1 MRILVVDDQEDARD
15 LTEGALLSAGYTD
28 LVSAS
33 SGWDAL
39 KILDVGGKTDAA
51 PAFDVALLDIVMPEI
66 DGVELCARIR
76 NDARYAD
83 LPIIMVTSLDDTTS
97 LSNAFVA
104 GANDYVTKPVNR
116 IELVARV
123 RAALRLKQELDRR
136 RAREIELLS
145 FLSGWGDRRA
155 NILIDETTGL
165 LVGEAA
171 EAYLTGA
178 PGSESDDIVSILV
191 LALDRFE
198 VYRAAHGDAAA
209 RGVLA
214 GVARAVRRVAGTIGT
229 VAAAYRNGTLILIA
243 HEMGAGPA
251 RELGETLRTTISK
264 LRLANSEAV
273 ASNHFTATV
282 VAMTGHVKRPV
293 DRVQLL
299 THAIAQLKN
308 AAISGGDRVLALTIQ
323 DVARSKAC

>member
-1 MRILVVDDQEDARD
+1 
-15 LTEGALLSAGYTD
+15 
-28 LVSAS
+28 
-33 SGWDAL
+33 
-39 KILDVGGKTDAA
+39 
-51 PAFDVALLDIVMPEI
+51 MPEM
-66 DGVELCARIR
+66 DGVEVCARIR
-76 NDARYAD
+76 NDPRYAD
-83 LPIIMVTSLDDTTS
+83 LPIIMVTSLDDMNS
-97 LSNAFVA
+97 LANAFVA
-104 GANDYVTKPVNR
+104 GANDYITKPLNR

-136 RAREIELLS
+136 RAREVELLS

-178 PGSESDDIVSILV
+178 SGSESDDVISIIVLM
-191 LALDRFE
+191 LDRFE

-209 RGVLA
+209 RAILA
-214 GVARAVRRVAGTIGT
+214 GVSRAVRRVAGTIGI

-243 HEMGAGPA
+243 HEMAAGPA
-251 RELGETLRTTISK
+251 RELGETLRATVSK

-282 VAMTGHVKRPV
+282 VAMTGRVKRSV
-293 DRVQLL
+293 DRIQLL
-299 THAIAQLKN
+299 THAIARLKD
-308 AAISGGDRVLALTIQ
+308 AAVAGGDRVLALTIQ